1 MKERGK
7 EEREGKWTADL
18 VLDLHSNLLKEIWE
32 VVAALIG
39 EAVLGLLFHLA
50 IKKMG
55 EKYLF
60 LNSLKVTEEGISMD
74 EVVEECRSLPAAEIH
89 RGFQGL
95 INHLFNLF
103 SALAEGVISR
113 EVFPKVF
120 PKLRE
125 AERLISQK

>member
-1 MKERGK
+1 MTNENKG
-7 EEREGKWTADL
+7 GKWTSDL
-18 VLDLHSNLLKEIWE
+18 VLDLYSNLLAEIWE
-32 VVAALIG
+32 VVSALIG
-39 EAVLGLLFHLA
+39 EAILELLFNLS

-60 LNSLKVTEEGISMD
+60 LNSLKVIEEGVSMD
-74 EVVEECRSLPAAEIH
+74 EVREICRNLSPVEIH

-120 PKLRE
+120 PKVRE
-125 AERLISQK
+125 AERIISQK